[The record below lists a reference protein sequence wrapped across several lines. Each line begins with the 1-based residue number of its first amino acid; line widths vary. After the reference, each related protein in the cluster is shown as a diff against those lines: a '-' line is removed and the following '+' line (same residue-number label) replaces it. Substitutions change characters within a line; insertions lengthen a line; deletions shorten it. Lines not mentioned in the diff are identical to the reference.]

1 MLSFQNLQASFET
14 AFHKEVQTIH
24 STDPVQLYEPIAYS
38 LQGGGKRIR
47 PVLMLHAASL
57 LSDNIEGVL
66 PAAIA
71 IELFHNFTLLHD
83 DIMDHA
89 GIRRGEPAVHIKY
102 GQNSA
107 ILSGDAMSIMAFE
120 CLSRCD
126 SAKLPAALALF
137 SRSAMEVCEGQQL
150 DMEFEERDQVT
161 ILEYLEMIRLK
172 TSILI
177 ACSLKTGALLV
188 GGDEKFCQLLYDFGI
203 QIGIAFQLQD
213 DWLDVFGHEDTFG
226 KKIGGDICENK
237 KTFLLLKALEMS
249 DEKDRSTLKSWLKK
263 SEFEAQKKIDA
274 VREIYT
280 NSGAAEATKALMKE
294 YHDKAIEALNQI
306 ELPDSEKLELRKF
319 AASVVE
325 RVK

>member
-1 MLSFQNLQASFET
+1 MLPFQNLLTSFE
-14 AFHKEVQTIH
+14 AVFHKEVQSIQ
-24 STDPVQLYEPIAYS
+24 STAPVQLYEPIAYS
-38 LQGGGKRIR
+38 LKGGGKRIR

-57 LSDNIEGVL
+57 LSNQLEGIY

-89 GIRRGEPAVHIKY
+89 GIRRGDPAVHVKY
-102 GQNSA
+102 GENSA

-120 CLSRCD
+120 FLSRCLP
-126 SAKLPAALALF
+126 AKLPTALALF

-150 DMEFEERDQVT
+150 DMDFEERDQVT
-161 ILEYLEMIRLK
+161 IPEYLEMIRLK
-172 TSILI
+172 TSVLI

-213 DWLDVFGHEDTFG
+213 DWLDVFGNEETFG
-226 KKIGGDICENK
+226 KKIGGDIRENK
-237 KTFLLLKALEMS
+237 KTFLLLKALEMA
-249 DEKDRSTLKSWLKK
+249 DEKNLSELKGWLSK
-263 SEFEAQKKIDA
+263 SDFEDQEKIES
-274 VREIYT
+274 VREIFSNT
-280 NSGAAEATKALMKE
+280 GASEATRVLMRE
-294 YHDKAIEALNQI
+294 YHNKAIDALNQI
-306 ELPDSEKLELRKF
+306 DLPDSEKLELRKF

-325 RVK
+325 RIK

>member
-1 MLSFQNLQASFET
+1 MLSFHKLLASFET
-14 AFHKEVQTIH
+14 AFHLEVQSIQ
-24 STDPVQLYEPIAYS
+24 STAPVQLYDPIAYS

-57 LSDNIEGVL
+57 LSDNIDGVF
-66 PAAIA
+66 PAAVA

-89 GIRRGEPAVHIKY
+89 GIRRGEPSVHIKY
-102 GQNSA
+102 GENSA

-120 CLSRCD
+120 FLSRCD
-126 SAKLPAALALF
+126 SSKLPAVLAHF

-161 ILEYLEMIRLK
+161 ISEYLEMIRLK
-172 TSILI
+172 TSVLI
-177 ACSLKTGALLV
+177 ACSLKTGALLA
-188 GGDEKFCQLLYDFGI
+188 GGDDNFCRLLYDFGI

-213 DWLDVFGHEDTFG
+213 DWLDVFGDQNTFG

-249 DEKDRSTLKSWLKK
+249 CEKDRAALKYWLEK
-263 SEFEAQKKIDA
+263 SEFDAPQKIEA
-274 VREIYT
+274 VRKIFT
-280 NSGAAEATKALMKE
+280 NSGAGDATKALMNE
-294 YHDKAIEALNQI
+294 YHGKAFEALNQLD
-306 ELPDSEKLELRKF
+306 LPDNDKLELRKF
-319 AASVVE
+319 ADSVVY
-325 RVK
+325 RIK